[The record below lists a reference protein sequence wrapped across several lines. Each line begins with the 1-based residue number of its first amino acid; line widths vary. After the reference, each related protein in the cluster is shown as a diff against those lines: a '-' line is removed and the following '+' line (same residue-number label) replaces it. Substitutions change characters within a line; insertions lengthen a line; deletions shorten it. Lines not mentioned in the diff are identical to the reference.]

1 MHRKLTLLSYNMS
14 WGPLPWPYVSEIF
27 PTRIREPGIAIGVAA
42 QWLFSFIYTLT
53 NPYMV
58 NNIKYGTLF
67 FWGVLN
73 LIIAVVSYFLIKET
87 QGLSLEEIN
96 SKFDGTEALLQ
107 AKLAGEESE
116 SVGGKER
123 TKVAA
128 AELS

>member
-1 MHRKLTLLSYNMS
+1 LKHTDFLQ
-14 WGPLPWPYVSEIF
+14 LPWPYVSEIF
-27 PTRIREPGIAIGVAA
+27 PTRIREPGIAIGVAS

-107 AKLAGEESE
+107 AKLSNEESDI
-116 SVGGKER
+116 VGNKER
-123 TKVAA
+123 SKVAA